1 MHVFRVQVSQSS
13 LHGCTVVANCV
24 WSSGTNLEAPKS
36 DTFAVWVLS
45 SNMFEDLTSL
55 WIIDSEV
62 AKCKYDS
69 ASAVSAAILRR
80 VSQDMV
86 DA

>member
-1 MHVFRVQVSQSS
+1 
-13 LHGCTVVANCV
+13 
-24 WSSGTNLEAPKS
+24 
-36 DTFAVWVLS
+36 
-45 SNMFEDLTSL
+45 MFEDLTSL

-69 ASAVSAAILRR
+69 ASTVSAAILRR
-80 VSQDMV
+80 VAQDMV